1 MKIKCYTLVEI
12 LMVVGII
19 AILVGLAI
27 PVLNSAR
34 ATARLNK
41 AAAECNSIALAIKN
55 FESEYG
61 QMPNPVKSTDDAALK
76 APTGNLKD
84 EGDSGSAQNLY
95 SPTENAYPTQSTTLT
110 QEYKNFFSMLTG
122 YQYSNT
128 DNEKTEAGKGNEQFH
143 NNTKKITFLDPP
155 ASYVKKR
162 ASFDPKTEGF
172 LDPWGK
178 PYTIIYRTN
187 GDTASSFYLYQENG
201 TNKNDVKMTLLAP
214 VAVYT
219 IEGNAKASK
228 PALGT
233 NTFRY
238 ATSWNGVISR
248 PEK

>member
-34 ATARLNK
+34 ATAKLNK

-61 QMPNPVKSTDDAALK
+61 QMPNPTSTG

-110 QEYKNFFSMLTG
+110 QGYKNFFSMLTG
-122 YQYSNT
+122 YQYSNK
-128 DNEKTEAGKGNEQFH
+128 DNKKTEAGSGNEQFH

-155 ASYVKKR
+155 ASYVKKGT
-162 ASFDPKTEGF
+162 SLDPKTEGF

-201 TNKNDVKMTLLAP
+201 TNKDDVKMTLLAP

-219 IEGNAKASK
+219 IEGNAKTSK

-233 NTFRY
+233 STFRY

-248 PEK
+248 QEK